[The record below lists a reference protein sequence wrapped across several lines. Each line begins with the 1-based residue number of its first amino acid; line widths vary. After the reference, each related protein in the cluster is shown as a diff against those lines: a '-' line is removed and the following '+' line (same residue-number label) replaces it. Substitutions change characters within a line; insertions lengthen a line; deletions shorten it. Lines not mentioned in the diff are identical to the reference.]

1 MLEAILLIAG
11 LVAGYL
17 VSLIW
22 KQSRPKL
29 TINPAGRMQLWKA
42 SILVAYLIFSTAATG
57 YAVYSLWDVQPPGA
71 DQSRKAPDCSAQ
83 STLQLV
89 APDPDSVAAGM
100 APRDVNLLGCG
111 FTEQTQVKLNG
122 VARQF
127 QLVAANK
134 ITVTLNS
141 ADVNSPGVIAVDVS
155 AGGAQSAPAGNQ
167 APPASSPA
175 APATNQTPPANK
187 QATPVNKQAPPTDK
201 ILRVKPA
208 KILWYVGPKRWEITV
223 EVQLVLLVLF
233 TGAFG
238 SSVYALK
245 SIADFIGMKELCE
258 SWFTFYLVQPW
269 EGAGIAFLFYMVM
282 RGGLLAGSGADVK
295 ALNPFGITALA
306 ALVGAFSD
314 KALGKLRDVAEA
326 LFAAKDARPDKGI
339 ELTIITPSP
348 LPNADHTA
356 PNPYRITLQA
366 ANGTKPY
373 TWSEAAPLPA
383 WLTLTP
389 AGELSGTPPAVPQD
403 FTLEI
408 RVTDSANAVATKDF
422 LLHVL

>member
-1 MLEAILLIAG
+1 MLEAILLIVG

-42 SILVAYLIFSTAATG
+42 SILVAYLISSTVATG
-57 YAVYSLWDVQPPGA
+57 YAVYSLWDVQPPSA
-71 DQSRKAPDCSAQ
+71 DQSTKAPVCSAQ

-89 APDPDSVAAGM
+89 ALDPDSVAAGM
-100 APRDVNLLGCG
+100 APRDINLLGCG

-134 ITVTLNS
+134 ITVTLNT
-141 ADVNSPGVIAVDVS
+141 ADVNSPGVIAVDV
-155 AGGAQSAPAGNQ
+155 APGGAQSAPAGNPV
-167 APPASSPA
+167 PPASSPA
-175 APATNQTPPANK
+175 VPAISQTPPANK
-187 QATPVNKQAPPTDK
+187 QAPLTDK
-201 ILRVKPA
+201 ILRIKPA
-208 KILWYVGPKRWEITV
+208 KVLWYVGPKRWEITL

-245 SIADFIGMKELCE
+245 SIADFIGIKDLCE

-282 RGGLLAGSGADVK
+282 RGGLLTGSAADVK
-295 ALNPFGITALA
+295 AINPFGITALA

-314 KALGKLRDVAEA
+314 KALAKLRDVAEA

-339 ELTIITPSP
+339 ELAIITPSL
-348 LPNADHTA
+348 LPNAGHTA
-356 PNPYRITLQA
+356 PYRMTLQA

-373 TWSEAAPLPA
+373 TWSETAPLPI

-403 FTLEI
+403 FTFEI